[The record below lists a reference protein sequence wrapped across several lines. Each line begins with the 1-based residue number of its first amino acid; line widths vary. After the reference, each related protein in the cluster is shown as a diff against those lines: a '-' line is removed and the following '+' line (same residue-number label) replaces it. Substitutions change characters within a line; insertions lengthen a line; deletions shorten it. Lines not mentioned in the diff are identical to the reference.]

1 VEMHDGRTH
10 RGKLLAI
17 DEHLNLILGE
27 VAEDVHKA
35 VINGAFIKELRLLEK
50 PFPLKELADRLERVF
65 PGAVRLREDI
75 SAILVL
81 DKVKVTEEGVVEG
94 TGLVADRAR
103 AVFDEFVRELKKSQ
117 E

>member
-1 VEMHDGRTH
+1 
-10 RGKLLAI
+10 LAI

-27 VAEDVHKA
+27 VGENIHKA

-50 PFPLKELADRLERVF
+50 PFPLKELAERLERVF
-65 PGAVRLREDI
+65 PGGVKLREDI
-75 SAILVL
+75 SAILIL

-103 AVFDEFVRELKKSQ
+103 AIFDEFVRELRKSQ